1 MKLILS
7 ILVIFIGTTIAMDV
21 NKLFRD
27 VQKETTKDITD
38 ADKVTL
44 MSTEG
49 QRFTLLNDVARQSE
63 TIKSMMQDALD
74 SQREIPL
81 QSISSA
87 TLGEIAQLLHHLY
100 FLKDIKNEK
109 ILLDTLEKEVRIA
122 NPLLLLAAA
131 NYLDIPLILNFAAR
145 LVARDELKQ
154 STFLSRA
161 DLNKRITGAVGVKSA
176 FNKRVTAVFGES
188 SKNILQ
194 LIAHYYF
201 LLSEKKLQGVPEES
215 YGFSVQDYL
224 DYLPHLIKFRSHNDK
239 PLDLGLSISI
249 NGLQCVLVLLQ
260 LSSLKGLQN
269 VPRIHDVEYLTLQQ
283 NKLQVIN
290 ASDFQGLN
298 SLIALDLMVNQLKE
312 VNLPS
317 LPNLQFLALQE
328 NKLKEVTFPFLPK
341 LKRLILYDNL
351 LSHVPNS
358 LGQLP
363 MLQELVL
370 QDNPMKKIN
379 QPEAF
384 RGKRLL
390 SVYID
395 HGQFSVQMIDE
406 IKAVEPSI
414 RIFENR
420 WMGFSTTKY

>member
-7 ILVIFIGTTIAMDV
+7 ILVIFTATTTAMDV

-176 FNKRVTAVFGES
+176 FNKRVAAVFGAS
-188 SKNILQ
+188 SKDIMQ

-201 LLSEKKLQGVPEES
+201 LLSEKKLQGVPEKS

-224 DYLPHLIKFRSHNDK
+224 DYLPHLIECISHNDK
-239 PLDLGLSISI
+239 PLDWGLQTLI
-249 NGLQCVLVLLQ
+249 NGFECRLHFMQ
-260 LSSLKGLQN
+260 LRSLNGLQN
-269 VPRIHDVEYLTLQQ
+269 VPNINNVQLLTLQQ
-283 NKLQVIN
+283 NQLQIIN
-290 ASDFQGLN
+290 ANDLRGLN
-298 SLIALDLMVNQLKE
+298 SLIALDLMTNQLEE
-312 VNLPS
+312 VNFPP

-328 NKLKEVTFPFLPK
+328 NKLKEIPDT
-341 LKRLILYDNL
+341 IAL
-351 LSHVPNS
+351 LSSLKKLMLYENS
-358 LGQLP
+358 LNG
-363 MLQELVL
+363 LVNSSIF
-370 QDNPMKKIN
+370 Q
-379 QPEAF
+379 
-384 RGKRLL
+384 GKHGL
-390 SVYID
+390 SIYID
-395 HGQFSVQMIDE
+395 KGELSSQAIAA
-406 IKAVEPSI
+406 IKAIEPSI
-414 RIFENR
+414 KIFVIG
-420 WMGFSTTKY
+420 WFSVTEY